1 MAVAHARSIPLARAR
16 AAPLVR
22 FSHSKRA
29 TMRVLLVSIAI
40 IHVLNL
46 PAVWLRYH
54 EVPIRGAS
62 YYVALFSV
70 SSEGALPTWY
80 SAVTLLLCAVL
91 LGVIAAVHR
100 GQAFRAHWSALAV
113 IFGLMSLDEAT
124 AIHEMLT
131 APLRARLHTG
141 GVLFFAWVIPGLV
154 FVAVLAFAYAKFLWS
169 LPRRTSA
176 LFLLAGTT
184 YLAGA
189 LGMEMA
195 AGLYVETRGYTF
207 AYGLLGTLEE
217 VLEMGGVA
225 LFIYGLL
232 DHLERHVGRLEIA
245 LRP

>member
-1 MAVAHARSIPLARAR
+1 
-16 AAPLVR
+16 
-22 FSHSKRA
+22 
-29 TMRVLLVSIAI
+29 MRVLLVSIAI
-40 IHVLNL
+40 IHALNL

-54 EVPIRGAS
+54 DVPIRGGS

-91 LGVIAAVHR
+91 LGVIAAVYR
-100 GQAFRAHWSALAV
+100 GQPFRAHWSALAV

-131 APLRARLHTG
+131 TPLHARLNTG
-141 GVLFFAWVIPGLV
+141 GALFFAWVIPGLA
-154 FVAVLAFAYAKFLWS
+154 FVAVLALAYVRFLWS
-169 LPRRTSA
+169 LPRRTGG
-176 LFLLAGTT
+176 LFLLAGAT
-184 YLAGA
+184 YVAGA

-195 AGLYVETRGYTF
+195 AGLYVEARGYTF
-207 AYGLLGTLEE
+207 VYGLMATAEE

-232 DHLERHVGRLEIA
+232 DHLEHHVGRLEIA